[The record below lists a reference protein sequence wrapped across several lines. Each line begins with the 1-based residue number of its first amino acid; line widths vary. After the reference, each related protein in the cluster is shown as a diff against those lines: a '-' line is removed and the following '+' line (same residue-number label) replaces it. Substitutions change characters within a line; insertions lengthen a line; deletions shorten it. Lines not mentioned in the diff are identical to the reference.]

1 MTKPLIAAIEGLTEA
16 LRDLAGSSRGDAAR
30 ANPEDDNSNGGE
42 PPGVWIGAEAPE
54 WPAWEAFWRAQNG
67 KSPPR
72 DPRNGWRFPSL
83 TPPDAP
89 TTNASNKR

>member
-1 MTKPLIAAIEGLTEA
+1 VSKTLVAAISELTEA
-16 LRDLAGSSRGDAAR
+16 IRDLASSTRGDTAG
-30 ANPEDDNSNGGE
+30 ANPEDDNSNGAE
-42 PPGVWIGAEAPE
+42 APGVWISADAPE
-54 WPAWEAFWRAQNG
+54 WQAWEAFWRAQNG

-89 TTNASNKR
+89 TTNADSKH